1 MTVTVCRVKTGADF
15 AETQTDG
22 RPELHLYQKL
32 AQLIFKADFLCEI
45 RYKFNMSHYNFN
57 MKNLGKLH
65 FTLIA
70 FLVFVGFAAVLWQS
84 PASAAQNK
92 PLTYPEIITALN
104 TRLPKEFFKTKADLL
119 RWLND
124 EVKKRKVDKTLTAD
138 REDDLRQAGAN
149 DELIETIR
157 GNSPTPPKTAAAS
170 TPEPPET
177 PVKTA
182 PTPTPTPDNS
192 PPVKMEFV
200 SIPSGSFE
208 MGSVSS
214 ARQNEEPVHTVKING
229 FQMQKTELTQ
239 HQWME
244 LMKEMPTDC
253 RGRLFGAPIFEKNK
267 PMSCAGWVDVQKY
280 LSLLNAKKDGFI
292 YRLPTEAEW
301 EYAAR
306 ANAKSDFI
314 ENLDAV
320 AWHIGNSDYTSHVV
334 ALKKPNAFGLYDMLG
349 NVAEWVNDW
358 YEEKYYE
365 QSPKAN
371 PPGPKTGTEKTLRG
385 GSYYQVKDWNT
396 YAARFGDAPD
406 AHNNHYGFRLVREKN

>member
-1 MTVTVCRVKTGADF
+1 MSRS
-15 AETQTDG
+15 
-22 RPELHLYQKL
+22 
-32 AQLIFKADFLCEI
+32 EI
-45 RYKFNMSHYNFN
+45 Y

-65 FTLIA
+65 FTLTA
-70 FLVFVGFAAVLWQS
+70 FLVLVGFAAVLWQS

-92 PLTYPEIITALN
+92 PLTYPEIVTALN
-104 TRLPKEFFKTKADLL
+104 TKLPKQFFKTKADLL
-119 RWLND
+119 RWLNG
-124 EVKKRKVDKTLTAD
+124 EIKKRKVDKTLTAD

-157 GNSPTPPKTAAAS
+157 ENSPTPPKTAA
-170 TPEPPET
+170 TPTPKPPATPKPT
-177 PVKTA
+177 PV
-182 PTPTPTPDNS
+182 PTPDNS

-200 SIPSGSFE
+200 NIPSGSFE

-214 ARQNEEPVHTVKING
+214 ARQNEEPVHTVKIKG

-239 HQWME
+239 HQWLE
-244 LMKEMPTDC
+244 LMKEIPGDC
-253 RGRLFGAPIFEKNK
+253 RGRLYGPHLFGKNK
-267 PMSCAGWVDVQKY
+267 PLMCASWNDVQEY
-280 LSLLNAKKDGFI
+280 ISRLNAKKDGFI

-306 ANAKSDFI
+306 AGAKSDFI

-320 AWHIGNSDYTSHVV
+320 AWYGGNSEDTSHVV
-334 ALKKPNAFGLYDMLG
+334 ATKKPNAFGLYDMLG

-371 PPGPKTGTEKTLRG
+371 PPGPKTGTKKTLRA
-385 GSYYQVKDWNT
+385 GSWNQGNGASNYAFRFSDAPNYRNT
-396 YAARFGDAPD
+396 Y
-406 AHNNHYGFRLVREKN
+406 YGFRLVREKD